1 VIDRDDTADG
11 WVFLNGQILPLGEAC
26 ISPLDRGFQY
36 GDGVFTT
43 LRAESGHPSYL
54 TAHLARLVHSLKELR
69 IATEGVQRTDWSEVL
84 GELLQRNG
92 LQSGTAAVK
101 IIVTRGV
108 ALPLGLPEGVRPTLF
123 IQARRYQ
130 PPSPEQYA
138 SGWRLQ
144 VCRQGY
150 APPLARHKSLNYLFY
165 MVARQ
170 MAVDV
175 GADEAIILDAHGR
188 VTETAAGTLLVRSD
202 GHWWTP
208 NNLYQL
214 PGVTLEQIQKILQ
227 LRGRPV
233 ESRSAAPQDLT
244 KAQTIW
250 VLNSLLGVMPV
261 RSVDDHEL
269 PVPAAEEARDL
280 REELFLRGTS

>member
-1 VIDRDDTADG
+1 MIDREDTVDG
-11 WVFLNGQILPLGEAC
+11 WVFLNGQILPLGEAW

-43 LRAESGHPSYL
+43 LRAESGRPLYL
-54 TAHLARLVHSLKELR
+54 TEHLARLAHSLSDLR
-69 IATEGVQRTDWSEVL
+69 IAAEHLQRTDWPDVL

-92 LQSGTAAVK
+92 LQSGSAAVK

-108 ALPLGLPEGVRPTLF
+108 ALPLGLPEVVRPTLF

-138 SGWRLQ
+138 RGWRLHI
-144 VCRQGY
+144 CRQGY

-175 GADEAIILDAHGR
+175 GADEAVILDARGR
-188 VTETAAGTLLVRSD
+188 LTETAAGTLLARSD
-202 GHWWTP
+202 GNWWTP
-208 NNLYQL
+208 DNPYQL

-233 ESRSAAPQDLT
+233 ESRSAAPEDLT

-261 RSVDDHEL
+261 RSVDGHEL
-269 PVPAAEEARDL
+269 PVPAAEEARGL
-280 REELFLRGTS
+280 REELFFRGRS